1 MLETLTGLT
10 VLAAE
15 GIPPG
20 SPLAVLSVPIGILV
34 LLGSIYL
41 LVRSNLGTR
50 RGYLVM
56 GSSLFG
62 FLFIMSLFW
71 TFGAPGT
78 PQATGPR
85 NLPSQLPNEYQPTW
99 TPFAQDSRIADL
111 PEYQLVQSYPEGFG
125 EVPEDFTDEAEAGAS
140 DTQTFFADEAHG
152 EVISDID
159 EVESIEYAEA
169 ENGFPVVAVTYLPV
183 DPNTFEVVEDGEPV
197 TLFAFFDE
205 GNPIFPGL
213 VFIALSLLLFAIH
226 AVLLFFDEGREA
238 REASRTAEEVEREPV
253 SA

>member
-111 PEYQLVQSYPEGFG
+111 PEYQLVQNYPEGFG
-125 EVPEDFTDEAEAGAS
+125 EVPEDFT
-140 DTQTFFADEAHG
+140 DEAHG

-213 VFIALSLLLFAIH
+213 VFIVLSLLLFAIH

>member
-15 GIPPG
+15 GVPPG
-20 SPLAVLSVPIGILV
+20 SPLAVLSVPIGVIV

-56 GSSLFG
+56 ATSLFG
-62 FLFIMSLFW
+62 FMVIMSIFW

-85 NLPSQLPNEYQPTW
+85 NLPGQLPNEYQPTW
-99 TPFAQDSRIADL
+99 TPFAQDSRIAQL
-111 PEYQLVQSYPEGFG
+111 PEYQIVQNHPDGFG
-125 EVPEDFTDEAEAGAS
+125 EVPEDFADEAEAGAN
-140 DTQTFFADEAHG
+140 DIQTFFADEDHG

-169 ENGFPVVAVTYLPV
+169 DNGFPVVAVTYLPV

-213 VFIALSLLLFAIH
+213 VFIALSLLLFGLH
-226 AVLLFFDEGREA
+226 AFLLFLDEGRET
-238 REASRTAEEVEREPV
+238 REAARTADEVEREPV
-253 SA
+253 PA